1 MVTYTSTLPQSTLD
15 RLNKLASEIN
25 IPKNKLI
32 RKALDSYLVELD
44 KALMRK
50 SFAEYQGDQE
60 LLKIAEE
67 GMAEYAAQLNIED
80 EARLVG

>member
-32 RKALDSYLVELD
+32 RRALDSYLVELD

-50 SFAEYQGDQE
+50 SFAEYQSDQE

-80 EARLVG
+80 EAR